1 MYNSCRKKMGFSSSN
16 FFAAGLMAV
25 LAYFVFGYLS
35 GTLFGVN
42 MLGTAGV
49 VGLMSL
55 FTDFIFPREPV
66 SDSILSG
73 YL

>member
-1 MYNSCRKKMGFSSSN
+1 MGFSSSN

-25 LAYFVFGYLS
+25 LAFFVFGYLNGNVL
-35 GTLFGVN
+35 GTG

-55 FTDFIFPREPV
+55 LTDFIFPREPV